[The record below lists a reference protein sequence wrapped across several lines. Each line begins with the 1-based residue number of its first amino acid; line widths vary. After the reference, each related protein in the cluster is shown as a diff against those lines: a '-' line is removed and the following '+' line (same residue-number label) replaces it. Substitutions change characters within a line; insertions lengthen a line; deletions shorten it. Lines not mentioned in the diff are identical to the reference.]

1 MGEVWK
7 HNGKV
12 EFSIYNSG
20 NKEYLVCHSIV
31 GSVRIRFIED
41 LITGK
46 RIFPNR
52 EQKQQFSDAEDL
64 IQHLIEEL

>member
-46 RIFPNR
+46 RIFQIENR
-52 EQKQQFSDAEDL
+52 SNSL
-64 IQHLIEEL
+64 VMPRI